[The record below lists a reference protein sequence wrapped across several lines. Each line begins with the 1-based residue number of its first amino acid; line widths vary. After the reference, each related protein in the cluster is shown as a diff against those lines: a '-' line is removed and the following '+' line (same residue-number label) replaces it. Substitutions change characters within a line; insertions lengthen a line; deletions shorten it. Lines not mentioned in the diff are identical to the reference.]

1 LVKGE
6 EKSGDN
12 NSKNLHIAL
21 PISNLMENISRKK
34 FIASAALAAAGLPF
48 GLGALAKQPVSYAD
62 AITGSPPAYEK
73 IKVGIFSK
81 HMHWLNYADMAA
93 LTKQLGFDGIDLT
106 VRPDGHVSPERVADD
121 LPKAVE
127 AIEKAGLKVYTIVTN
142 IKTAGEQY
150 TEPILKTASALGIKY
165 YRTAWFNYDKTIS
178 VPANIGAINTHLA
191 GLAGLNKK
199 YGMHGG
205 YQNHSGDLFGAS
217 LWDLWL
223 SLEGLDPNNIGCQYD
238 VRHATTEGADTWPVT
253 LDLLKA
259 YSKTINVKDFYWEKK
274 GDKWQVKSVP
284 LGEGMVD
291 FKKYFSLLKQYNI
304 NGPMS
309 LHCEYSLGGAQDGT
323 RKLTISK
330 DEFSTALKKDLTT
343 LRGWLAEYDL

>member
-1 LVKGE
+1 
-6 EKSGDN
+6 
-12 NSKNLHIAL
+12 
-21 PISNLMENISRKK
+21 MENISRKK
-34 FIASAALAAAGLPF
+34 FIASAALAAAGLPL
-48 GLGALAKQPVSYAD
+48 GLGALAKQQVPYSDVINNNPLA
-62 AITGSPPAYEK
+62 GGK
-73 IKVGIFSK
+73 IKVSIFSK
-81 HMHWLNYADMAA
+81 HMHWLNYADMAGVTA
-93 LTKQLGFDGIDLT
+93 QLGFDGIDLT
-106 VRPDGHVSPERVADD
+106 VRPDGHVLPERVADD

-142 IKTAGEQY
+142 IKTADEKDA
-150 TEPILKTASALGIKY
+150 EPILKTASALGIKY
-165 YRTAWFNYDKTIS
+165 YRTAWFNYDKAIS
-178 VPANIGAINTHLA
+178 VPANIRAINKQLGSLA
-191 GLAGLNKK
+191 ALNKK

-217 LWDLWL
+217 QWDLWL

-274 GDKWQVKSVP
+274 GDRWQVKSVP

-291 FKKYFSLLKQYNI
+291 FKKYFSLLKQYHI

-309 LHCEYSLGGAQDGT
+309 LHCEYPLGGAEDGA

-330 DEFSTALKKDLTT
+330 DEFSAALKRDLTK

>member
-1 LVKGE
+1 MG
-6 EKSGDN
+6 
-12 NSKNLHIAL
+12 
-21 PISNLMENISRKK
+21 NISRKK

-48 GLGALAKQPVSYAD
+48 GLSALAKQFPSYPDDPAGNPPPV
-62 AITGSPPAYEK
+62 GK
-73 IKVGIFSK
+73 IKVSIFSK
-81 HMHWLNYADMAA
+81 HMHWLNYTDMAA
-93 LTKQLGFDGIDLT
+93 LTAQLGFDGIDLT
-106 VRPDGHVSPERVADD
+106 VRPDGHVLPERVADD
-121 LPKAVE
+121 LPVAVE

-142 IKTAGEQY
+142 IKTADEKDA
-150 TEPILKTASALGIKY
+150 EPILKAASALGIKY
-165 YRTAWFNYDKTIS
+165 YRTAWFNYDKAIS
-178 VPANIGAINTHLA
+178 VQANIKVINKQLA
-191 GLAGLNKK
+191 GLAALNKK

-217 LWDLWL
+217 QWDLWM
-223 SLEGLDPNNIGCQYD
+223 SLEGLDPTHIGCQYD

-309 LHCEYSLGGAQDGT
+309 LHCEYPLGGAEDGT

-330 DEFSTALKKDLTT
+330 DEFSAALKKDLVK
-343 LRGWLAEYDL
+343 LRGWLAEHDL